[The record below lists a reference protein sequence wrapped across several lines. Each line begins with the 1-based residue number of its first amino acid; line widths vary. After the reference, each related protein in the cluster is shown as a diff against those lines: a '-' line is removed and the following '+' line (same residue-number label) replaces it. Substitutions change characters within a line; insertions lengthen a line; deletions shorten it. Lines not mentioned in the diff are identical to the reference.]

1 MSQRW
6 LLPEQIED
14 LLPPFAWQLENE
26 KNRLLGIFRGYG
38 YELVAPPALEY
49 MDSLLT
55 GTGKAADLI
64 TFKVV
69 DQVSG
74 KLMGLRADIT
84 PQVARIDAHRLD
96 GQGIRRLCYSGH
108 VYHAIAGGVGQSRE
122 PFQVGAELYGHAG
135 IDADLEVQAMMVDA
149 LQALELEHFVLDLG
163 HVGIFRALAEGL
175 SVALEQSLMDAL
187 QGKNSPLI
195 EELTASCE
203 PVQRDALR
211 ALPSLCGGLE
221 TIERAREM
229 LPANALIMQ
238 GLDDLELAASRLS
251 TRVSVG
257 IDLSELRGYDYHT
270 GMVFSVYARGFPGAV
285 ARGGRYDS
293 IGAAFGRARPATGFS
308 IDLRDLLPVLPA
320 PKPVNKVWL
329 PHAVAANMSGE
340 RLAKELGVLRKAGL
354 VVISEL
360 QSTGQVSESSPSG
373 LGEAGAGAG
382 AASASLNVNVSMR
395 YNNIDPDC
403 DFVLLLGPDGLEARP
418 LIDIQEHLTMESD
431 AS

>member
-1 MSQRW
+1 MSRRW

-26 KNRLLGIFRGYG
+26 KNKLLAVFKGYG

-49 MDSLLT
+49 MESLLT
-55 GTGKAADLI
+55 GTGQAADLI

-69 DQVSG
+69 DQLSG

-108 VYHAIAGGVGQSRE
+108 VYHALAGGVGQSRE

-135 IDADLEVQAMMVDA
+135 LEADLEVQSMLVDA
-149 LQALELEHFVLDLG
+149 LQELELKEFVLDLG
-163 HVGIFRALAEGL
+163 HVGIFRALAMGL
-175 SVALEQSLMDAL
+175 SLEQEQALMNAL
-187 QGKNSPLI
+187 HAKNMPLI
-195 EELTASCE
+195 EELTVDCE
-203 PVQRDALR
+203 PTQRDALR
-211 ALPSLCGGLE
+211 ALPILCGGIE
-221 TIERAREM
+221 TIERAREI
-229 LPANALIMQ
+229 LPAHALILK

-251 TRVSVG
+251 TRVAVG

-270 GMVFSVYARGFPGAV
+270 GMVFSVYAKGFPGAV

-308 IDLRDLLPVLPA
+308 IDLADLLPILPA
-320 PKPVNKVWL
+320 PEPIKKVWL
-329 PHAVAANMSGE
+329 PSSVAANLSGE

-354 VVISEL
+354 VVMTEL
-360 QSTGQVSESSPSG
+360 SNEG
-373 LGEAGAGAG
+373 
-382 AASASLNVNVSMR
+382 
-395 YNNIDPDC
+395 IDPAC

-418 LIDIQEHLTMESD
+418 LGDIQEYSTMETMHHE
-431 AS
+431 

>member
-26 KNRLLGIFRGYG
+26 KNKLLGIFRGYG
-38 YELVAPPALEY
+38 YELVSPPALEY

-55 GTGKAADLI
+55 GTGQAADLI

-69 DQVSG
+69 DQLSG

-96 GQGIRRLCYSGH
+96 SQGIRRLCYAGH
-108 VYHAIAGGVGQSRE
+108 VYHALAGGVGQSRE
-122 PFQVGAELYGHAG
+122 PFQVGAELYGYAG
-135 IDADLEVQAMMVDA
+135 LDADLEVQAMLVDA
-149 LQALELEHFVLDLG
+149 LQALALQEFVLDLG

-175 SVALEQSLMDAL
+175 SPEIEQALMSAL

-195 EELTASCE
+195 EALTASCD

-211 ALPSLCGGLE
+211 ALPNLCGGLE
-221 TIERAREM
+221 TIERARAI
-229 LPANALIMQ
+229 LPSHALILR
-238 GLDDLELAASRLS
+238 GLEDLELAVSRLS
-251 TRVSVG
+251 TRASVG

-270 GMVFSVYARGFPGAV
+270 GMVFSVYAKGFPGAV

-308 IDLRDLLPVLPA
+308 IDLRDLLCVLPT
-320 PKPVNKVWL
+320 PKPIQKVWL
-329 PHAVAANMSGE
+329 PRSVAANLSGD

-360 QSTGQVSESSPSG
+360 AHVADDDAAAVSPGVSG
-373 LGEAGAGAG
+373 AAGAGTSNAVAQITG
-382 AASASLNVNVSMR
+382 VH
-395 YNNIDPDC
+395 PDC

-418 LIDIQEHLTMESD
+418 LSDIQENFIMESD

>member
-26 KNRLLGIFRGYG
+26 KNKLLSLFRGYG

-55 GTGKAADLI
+55 GTGQAADLI

-69 DQVSG
+69 DQLSG

-96 GQGIRRLCYSGH
+96 GEGIRRLCYSGH

-122 PFQVGAELYGHAG
+122 PFQVGAELYGYEG
-135 IDADLEVQAMMVDA
+135 IDADLEVQAMLIDA
-149 LQALELEHFVLDLG
+149 LQALELKDFVLDLG

-175 SVALEQSLMDAL
+175 SAELEQALMSAL
-187 QGKNSPLI
+187 HGKNIPLI
-195 EELTASCE
+195 EALTAECE
-203 PVQRDALR
+203 PTQRDALR
-211 ALPSLCGGLE
+211 ALPTLCGGLE
-221 TIERAREM
+221 TIDRAREQ
-229 LPANALIMQ
+229 LPDHSLILR
-238 GLDDLELAASRLS
+238 GIEDLELAASRLS
-251 TRVSVG
+251 SRVPVG

-270 GMVFSVYARGFPGAV
+270 GMVFSVFAQGFPGAI

-308 IDLRDLLPVLPA
+308 IDLRDLLPVLPV
-320 PKPVNKVWL
+320 PKPVKKVWL
-329 PHAVAANMSGE
+329 PRAVAANMSGE

-354 VVISEL
+354 VIISEL
-360 QSTGQVSESSPSG
+360 
-373 LGEAGAGAG
+373 AH
-382 AASASLNVNVSMR
+382 SAEPN
-395 YNNIDPDC
+395 PDC

-418 LIDIQEHLTMESD
+418 LSDIQEHSTMENQ